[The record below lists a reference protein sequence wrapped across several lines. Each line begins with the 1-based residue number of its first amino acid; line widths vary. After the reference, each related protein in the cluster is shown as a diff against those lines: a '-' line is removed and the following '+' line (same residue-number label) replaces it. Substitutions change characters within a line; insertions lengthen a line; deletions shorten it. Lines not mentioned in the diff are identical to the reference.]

1 MKITYFADYFYFCD
15 ILMWRFKESALNN
28 SQILRGGLVLLLSL
42 VAALRCAAAGGESAG
57 NADSSAEVPDSLYY
71 LLDEL
76 DVVAMKHGAAF
87 RQLPVSGTMVG
98 RQDADRL
105 GIADVKG
112 LSSVV
117 PNFHIP
123 DYGSRMTSTIYV
135 RGIGARMDQPAVG
148 LTIDNVGVLNKDAY
162 DFDISDI
169 SYMEMLRG
177 PQSALFGR
185 NTMTGLINI
194 RTLSPMEY
202 EGWRGLTEI
211 GPRQLFKFNL
221 GYYHKVRKNF
231 GFSAVGSFYRRD
243 GEFRNAHD
251 GRTVDKEISG
261 SLRLKQVWYPSDRL
275 HITNTLAQSIL
286 RQGGYPY
293 ENVATGEIN
302 YNDTCFY
309 KRYFLS
315 DALTLTANPGN
326 MKLVSVSTVQYLDDH
341 MCLDQDFLPQSYFT
355 LTQKKQEL
363 AVTEDIMLRGTALD
377 SRYGWLVGAYGF
389 YRHLDMQAP
398 VTFKDY
404 GIIQLIERNRNN
416 VNPYFPIRWNDR
428 EFPLN
433 SVFTIPSAGA
443 AIYHESQY
451 ELGAWKFSA
460 GLRFD
465 YEHVGID
472 YNSWCNTSYTIYDNP
487 TGQLPFPAD
496 TKVYRQAPVDLE
508 ERGSLSSDFFMVLPK
523 VSVMWNMDLL
533 PASNL
538 YFTVGKGYKAGGYN
552 TQMFS
557 DVLQQKLMRFMGLG
571 AQYDVKDIISYR
583 PEKSW
588 NYEVGAHLNLLDAA
602 LSVDASVFYIDCRDQ
617 QMTVFPD
624 GQTTGRMMTNAGKT
638 RSVGGEVSAFYTILP
653 ELSVMATYGFT
664 DARFVD
670 FFDGKENYK
679 GKRLPYAPSNTLFV
693 EGSYMFNVSK
703 RFKEH
708 YFSVHLNFSG
718 TGDIYWNEA
727 NTLRQDF
734 YGLLGGSIGYHT
746 PRWSLEVWGKN
757 LTGTKYYTFYFM
769 SIGNEFRQRGH
780 GMDYGLTI
788 RAHF

>member
-1 MKITYFADYFYFCD
+1 MLRNLNITVF
-15 ILMWRFKESALNN
+15 RES
-28 SQILRGGLVLLLSL
+28 VLLILLMCGSL
-42 VAALRCAAAGGESAG
+42 RSVAAEAEMMSESDIHAEM
-57 NADSSAEVPDSLYY
+57 ADSIYY

-76 DVVAMKHGAAF
+76 DVVAVKQGSAY

-112 LSSVV
+112 LSTVV

-123 DYGSRMTSTIYV
+123 DYGSRITSTIYV

-148 LTIDNVGVLNKDAY
+148 LTVDNVGLLNKDAY

-202 EGWRGLTEI
+202 QGWRGLTEL

-221 GYYHKVRKNF
+221 GFYKRLTPDF
-231 GFSAVGSFYRRD
+231 GFSVAGSFYRRD
-243 GEFRNAHD
+243 GEFRNVHD
-251 GRTVDKEISG
+251 GRTVDKEING
-261 SLRLKQVWYPSDRL
+261 SLRLKQVWHPGRGL
-275 HITNTLAQSIL
+275 HITNTLYQSML

-315 DALTLTANPGN
+315 DALTVTANIGD
-326 MKLVSVSTVQYLDDH
+326 MKLVSVSTVQHLDDH

-355 LTQKKQEL
+355 LTQKKRET
-363 AVTEDIMLRGTALD
+363 AVTEDVMLRGTALD
-377 SRYGWLVGAYGF
+377 SRYGWLAGAYGF

-404 GIIQLIERNRNN
+404 GITHLIEKNRNSI
-416 VNPYFPIRWNDR
+416 NPYFPIRWDDR
-428 EFPLN
+428 EFPLH
-433 SVFTIPSAGA
+433 SVFTLPSYGA

-451 ELGAWKFSA
+451 ELGQWRFTA
-460 GLRFD
+460 GVRFD

-487 TGQLPFPAD
+487 SGQLPMPSDVAQ
-496 TKVYRQAPVDLE
+496 YRTAAVDLE
-508 ERGSLSSDFFMVLPK
+508 EKGSLSTDFFMVLPK
-523 VSVMWNMDLL
+523 VSVMWSPDS
-533 PASNL
+533 PSVGNL
-538 YFTVGKGYKAGGYN
+538 YLTIGKGYKAGGYN

-571 AQYDVKDIISYR
+571 GEYDVKDIISYR

-588 NYEVGAHLNLLDAA
+588 CYEVGAHLNLLESA
-602 LSVDASVFYIDCRDQ
+602 LSLDASVFYIDCRDQ

-624 GQTTGRMMTNAGKT
+624 GDTTGRMMTNAGKT

-653 ELSVMATYGFT
+653 ELSLMATYGFT

-670 FFDGKENYK
+670 FNDGKENYK
-679 GKRLPYAPSNTLFV
+679 GKRLPYAPSNTLFL
-693 EGSYMFNVSK
+693 EASYMMNVSK

-708 YFSVHLNFSG
+708 YFSFNLNFSG

-727 NTLRQDF
+727 NTLRQKF
-734 YGLLGGSIGYHT
+734 YGLLGGNIGYHT
-746 PRWSLEVWGKN
+746 PRWSVEVWGKN
-757 LTGTKYYTFYFM
+757 LTCTDYYTFYFM
-769 SIGNEFRQRGH
+769 SIGNEFRQRGR
-780 GMDYGLTI
+780 GMDYGVTI